1 MLCVSLLLIPCY
13 DGFNLSLVPSLF
25 SRDHDDE
32 ESVFDAAKT
41 LNKAKNLKG
50 IGRVFKQIAQSARTS
65 SGDNVDDFL
74 GCIDIPLHVS
84 YGKTVGL
91 CMTS

>member
-1 MLCVSLLLIPCY
+1 MGKIRSLPI
-13 DGFNLSLVPSLF
+13 NESSSLF
-25 SRDHDDE
+25 YRDHDDE

-50 IGRVFKQIAQSARTS
+50 LGRVFKQIAQSARTS
-65 SGDNVDDFL
+65 TGDNVDDFL

-84 YGKTVGL
+84 ATFHYKEN
-91 CMTS
+91 

>member
-1 MLCVSLLLIPCY
+1 MGYCE
-13 DGFNLSLVPSLF
+13 LSALSY
-25 SRDHDDE
+25 RDHDVE

-50 IGRVFKQIAQSARTS
+50 LGRVFKQIAQSARTS
-65 SGDNVDDFL
+65 TGDNVDDFL

-84 YGKTVGL
+84 EIISRL
-91 CMTS
+91 